1 MKGNKKLENYITFND
16 LKIKQALHNR
26 NFENKLHDSE
36 DYKHKVVKNKDQ
48 IKVHKRKATT
58 NETSYTESLNK
69 LSIQQKKKILAVL
82 NYIKKNPE
90 KSLQNKDIITEEIK
104 RIVNS

>member
-1 MKGNKKLENYITFND
+1 MKGNKKLDNYIAFND
-16 LKIKQALHNR
+16 QKIKQALHNR
-26 NFENKLHDSE
+26 NFENKLHDSQ
-36 DYKHKVVKNKDQ
+36 DYKHKTVKKKDK
-48 IKVHKRKATT
+48 IKVHKKKITPHKT
-58 NETSYTESLNK
+58 LQSEKINK
-69 LSIQQKKKILAVL
+69 LSIKQKKKILAVL